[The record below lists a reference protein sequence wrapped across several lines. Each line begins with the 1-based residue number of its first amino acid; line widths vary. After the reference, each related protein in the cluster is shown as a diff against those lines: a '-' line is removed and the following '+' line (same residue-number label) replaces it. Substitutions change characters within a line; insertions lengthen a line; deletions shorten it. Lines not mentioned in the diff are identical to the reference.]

1 MERKI
6 WLQAITR
13 SKNQLTATFGIDDLT
28 FNVSYWYGDV
38 DFFALEAQYGQSYMD
53 KLYFHIAAFEINK
66 LVSLKAEKID
76 WGDYSQHHTAQ
87 FETLWQKIV
96 HNVWAQWRYENN
108 LPHYEGPTFTSQPS
122 KSCVQPVENTCGSVE
137 ILAFCGGGKD
147 SLVSMKLL
155 ERAGLPYSSFVYSN
169 SIYGAAQQQH
179 DLSEGLLEQGV
190 QFKRHFQWVYDS
202 FADSPVVKLCPE
214 YNVESIVAA
223 ETPAS
228 IFGVLPIVLQHG
240 YRYIVLA
247 HERSA
252 NVGNVRWDVTGEDV
266 NHQWG
271 KSFEAECLINDYLHN
286 ELITNVSYFSL
297 LQPIYD
303 VLIFNLLRSDLTAVP
318 YTHSCNL
325 KKPWCCRCPK
335 CAYVWLNYM
344 AYLPADLVDSIFDAN
359 LFDLEENQL
368 WYYQMLG
375 LGTHTPFECI
385 GQIAETRLAFELCRR
400 KGLRGKAMDMYAEQ
414 FPQLDSDPILEK
426 YLSIDFSQSGIP
438 PAIAEAILPQLQE
451 AATEARF
458 YMRDAVASLGGNHK
472 LHEVRSR
479 N

>member
-13 SKNQLTATFGIDDLT
+13 SQKQITTTFGIDSLT
-28 FNVSYWYGDV
+28 FHVSYWYSDV
-38 DFFALEAQYGQSYMD
+38 DFFALEDKYGQHYMD

-66 LVSLKAEKID
+66 LVSLQAEKID
-76 WGDYSQHHTAQ
+76 WGAYAPHHTVQ
-87 FETLWQKIV
+87 FETFWQKIV
-96 HNVWAQWRYENN
+96 HKVWAQWRYENN
-108 LPHYEGPTFTSQPS
+108 LPHYKGPTFSSQPS
-122 KSCVQPVENTCGSVE
+122 ESRIKPIENRLGSVE

-155 ERAGLPYSSFVYSN
+155 ERAEIPHSSFVYSN
-169 SIYGAAQQQH
+169 SVYGTAQQQH
-179 DLSEGLLEQGV
+179 DLNEGLLEHGV
-190 QFKRHFQWVYDS
+190 QFKRHAQWIYDS
-202 FADSPVVKLCPE
+202 FVDSPVTKLYPE
-214 YNVESIVAA
+214 YNIESIVAA

-240 YRYIVLA
+240 YRYIALA

-252 NVGNVRWDVTGEDV
+252 NVGNLIWDATGEDV

-271 KSFEAECLINDYLHN
+271 KSFEAECLINDYLHS
-286 ELITNVSYFSL
+286 EFVANVSYFSL

-303 VLIFNLLRSDLTAVP
+303 VLIFNLLRSDLGAISQ
-318 YTHSCNL
+318 THSCNL

-344 AYLPADLVDSIFDAN
+344 AYLPTDLIDSIFNVN

-385 GQIAETRLAFELCRR
+385 GQVAETRLAFELCRR
-400 KGLRGKAMDMYAEQ
+400 KGLSGKAMDMYAEN
-414 FPQLDSDPILEK
+414 FPQLDIGSISNN
-426 YLSIDFSQSGIP
+426 YLDIDISQSGIP
-438 PAIAEAILPQLQE
+438 PAIVQGILPQLQK
-451 AATEARF
+451 AAGEARH
-458 YMRDAVASLGGNHK
+458 YIQEVVAGSKSGDCHLA
-472 LHEVRSR
+472 S
-479 N
+479 